1 MEFLNAGRM
10 FQKVDILNLN
20 LDTNLDFVDKNQE
33 SYCCSNMGHRVTR
46 YLDSNYVPFER
57 LKNGSLTFCS
67 RNWFGNIFPISR
79 DQSSQYQILGRK
91 YVSGKRFMSIN
102 CIGNVLKS
110 EFRSPF
116 RQKLLNGKE
125 FLDVG
130 RNFSKVNISSLNMNT
145 NFEFL

>member
-1 MEFLNAGRM
+1 MEFLNAGIM

-33 SYCCSNMGHRVTR
+33 SYCRSNMGHRVTR
-46 YLDSNYVPFER
+46 YSDSNYVPFER
-57 LKNGSLTFCS
+57 RKNGSLTFCS

-91 YVSGKRFMSIN
+91 YVSGKRFTSVN

-116 RQKLLNGKE
+116 RRKLLTGKE
-125 FLDVG
+125 FLDAG